1 MRQLVTGAL
10 AVAKALSRSSYA
22 VSRSSYRLRRGLEA
36 GMVGQKVPFTHHK
49 ALRLFEDQFDFAPMK
64 L

>member
-10 AVAKALSRSSYA
+10 PVAEALSRSSYA

-36 GMVGQKVPFTHHK
+36 GMVEQEVSLTHHE
-49 ALRLFEDQFDFAPMK
+49 ALRRFEDQFDFAPMK